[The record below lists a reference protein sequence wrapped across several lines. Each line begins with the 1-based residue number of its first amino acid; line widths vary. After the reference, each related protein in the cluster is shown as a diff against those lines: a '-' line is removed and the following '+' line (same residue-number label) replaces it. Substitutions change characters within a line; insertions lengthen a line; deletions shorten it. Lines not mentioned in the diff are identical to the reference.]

1 MLGNFGN
8 YFFKFLGFLLAF
20 PVSCLAI
27 YQGKEKPPNTIPV
40 GIWILSMKNNN
51 GPQARE
57 GNSKIPKWLELKD
70 QE

>member
-40 GIWILSMKNNN
+40 GISILSMKNNN
-51 GPQARE
+51 GPQVRE
-57 GNSKIPKWLELKD
+57 GNGKIPK
-70 QE
+70 